1 MLVDEGR
8 TCSAAKHTD
17 GQGNEHETGDTCA
30 VTLSFLEND
39 RVAVA
44 SSVRE
49 RGESDIGR
57 YSRDEEHVEQPVQH

>member
-30 VTLSFLEND
+30 VAFSFLED
-39 RVAVA
+39 DWVSVV

-49 RGESDIGR
+49 QRKSDLGR

>member
-17 GQGNEHETGDTCA
+17 GQRNEHETGDTCA

-39 RVAVA
+39 GVAIV

-57 YSRDEEHVEQPVQH
+57 YSRNEEHVEQPVQH